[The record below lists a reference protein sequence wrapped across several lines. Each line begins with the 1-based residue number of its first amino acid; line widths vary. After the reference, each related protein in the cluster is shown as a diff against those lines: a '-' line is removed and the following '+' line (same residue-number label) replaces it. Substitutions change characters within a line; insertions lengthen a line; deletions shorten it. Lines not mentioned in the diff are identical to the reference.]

1 MDPGKFAQFAIVWEV
16 SACVRLYVFVTFCL
30 FNAYACVYVYAFI
43 YVYIIK
49 LYIYIIYIHGHPLS
63 IDCSIIIPNHKILKR
78 QVKNARFL
86 GGTIHMCIYIY
97 I

>member
-49 LYIYIIYIHGHPLS
+49 LYIYNIYTWSPSFNWLLDYHPK
-63 IDCSIIIPNHKILKR
+63 P
-78 QVKNARFL
+78 
-86 GGTIHMCIYIY
+86 
-97 I
+97 